1 MKLNMASMSE
11 QEVEQAVAERCSSY
25 GTVKKLKIYLP
36 RRDTVARPFALVDMT
51 TRDEAAELAS
61 AMGRLFGIGNAVV
74 VFLQQEHDRV
84 AALARTQYWL
94 NYSAAVP
101 PSNID

>member
-1 MKLNMASMSE
+1 MKLNIAGMSE
-11 QEVEQAVAERCSSY
+11 QEVERAVTESCSSY
-25 GTVKKLKIYLP
+25 GTVKKLKVYLP
-36 RRDTVARPFALVDMT
+36 RRDTVARAFALVDMT

-61 AMGRLFGIGNAVV
+61 AMGRLFIGNAVV

-84 AALARTQYWL
+84 AALVRTHYGV